1 MATAGGQRDVYN
13 IGKVQILV
21 VFTFT
26 LCNKDAGVKLISPE
40 NSLFKQSSILK
51 SEEKHIS

>member
-26 LCNKDAGVKLISPE
+26 LCNKDAGVKLISPKILYL
-40 NSLFKQSSILK
+40 SKAQS
-51 SEEKHIS
+51 